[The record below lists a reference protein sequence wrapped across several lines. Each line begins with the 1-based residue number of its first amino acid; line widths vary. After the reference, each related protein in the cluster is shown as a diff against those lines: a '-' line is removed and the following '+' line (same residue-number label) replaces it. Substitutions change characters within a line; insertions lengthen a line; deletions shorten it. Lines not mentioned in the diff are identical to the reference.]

1 MSYYFSARSLIAS
14 IINLMSE
21 IINVIGGGLAG
32 VEAAWQAARLGVK
45 VRLYEMRPVQQT
57 PAHRTDKLAEIVCS
71 NSLKTDEPGTAPYL
85 LKEELRRGRSLVME
99 AAAATRVPAGAALS
113 VDRIKFAELITER
126 IKAHPN
132 IEIVR
137 EEVRAIVSIG
147 TTPSAQSGHPSSEQ
161 EGRSQSSPPVLGG
174 VSAASA
180 DGVVALHKEPLHNGV
195 AAETDSYFASAPLLN
210 KEGSLDDVWIIATGP
225 LTSDSLT
232 ESIMKFTGD
241 DQLYFYDAIAPIVAA
256 DSIDMSIAFKAARY
270 GKGGDDYINCPMDRE
285 QYETFINELLA
296 AKSVPLK
303 RFEETRWFES
313 CLPIEEIARRGV
325 DTLRFG
331 PMKPKG
337 LPDPKTGYEPYA
349 CVQLRQENLMAD
361 AYGLVGFQNHLRYGE
376 QARVLRLIPGL
387 ENAEFLQF
395 GQIHRNTFINSPKI
409 LNEDLSTRT
418 NPNLF
423 FAGQITGV
431 EGYVESVATGWIA
444 GINAVRTLRGQPL
457 LTAPPTSAIG
467 ALCRYV
473 SNVETKNFQPVNIT
487 FGLLEPLPVEL
498 RKKHRNKRE
507 RHVIQVE
514 RALTDWDEWLEEIK
528 GRDAKMQAV

>member
-1 MSYYFSARSLIAS
+1 MTDT
-14 IINLMSE
+14 II
-21 IINVIGGGLAG
+21 VIGGGLAG
-32 VEAAWQAARLGVK
+32 VEAAWQVAEMGAK
-45 VRLYEMRPVQQT
+45 VRLFEMRPVQQT

-71 NSLKTDEPGTAPYL
+71 NSLKTDEPGSAPYL

-126 IKAHPN
+126 IEAHPN

-137 EEVRAIVSIG
+137 EEVTAI
-147 TTPSAQSGHPSSEQ
+147 P
-161 EGRSQSSPPVLGG
+161 
-174 VSAASA
+174 A
-180 DGVVALHKEPLHNGV
+180 DQI
-195 AAETDSYFASAPLLN
+195 T
-210 KEGSLDDVWIIATGP
+210 IIATGP
-225 LTSDSLT
+225 LTSDALT
-232 ESIMKFTGD
+232 REIMKLTGD

-270 GKGGDDYINCPMDRE
+270 DKGGDDYINCPMGRE
-285 QYETFINELLA
+285 QYETFVAELLA
-296 AKSVPLK
+296 AKSVPVK
-303 RFEETRWFES
+303 RFEETQWFES
-313 CLPIEEIARRGV
+313 CLPIEEIARRGPE
-325 DTLRFG
+325 TLRFG

-337 LPDPKTGYEPYA
+337 LRHPKTGEEPYA

-361 AYGLVGFQNHLRYGE
+361 AFGMVGFQNHLRYGE

-409 LNEDLSTRT
+409 LRETLATRA

-431 EGYVESVATGWIA
+431 EGYVESVATGWLA
-444 GINAVRTLRGQPL
+444 GINAVRMSRGLPM
-457 LTAPPTSAIG
+457 LTAPPASAIG

-507 RHVIQVE
+507 RHMIQVE
-514 RALTDWDEWLEEIK
+514 RALTDWDRWLSA
-528 GRDAKMQAV
+528 GPQATSLQTPLAA